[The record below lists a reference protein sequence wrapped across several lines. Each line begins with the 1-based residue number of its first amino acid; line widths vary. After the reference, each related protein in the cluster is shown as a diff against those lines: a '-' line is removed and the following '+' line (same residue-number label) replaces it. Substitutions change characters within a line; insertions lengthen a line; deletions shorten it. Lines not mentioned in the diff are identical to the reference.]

1 MAYSVL
7 IKNSVAA
14 QNVDAWN
21 RSAVSASALENGF
34 IVKLGALST
43 TSGEGEVFVAAV
55 PATGSLTDLWM
66 VYQPENVATG
76 DKYKNLDPDPRNFIN
91 AIGDIVSV
99 YKPQLGDII
108 TMTADGFLGTKGS
121 NGFVNATDTTGG
133 LSLYWGAS
141 KTSSV
146 LSYAL
151 LATTYISIPDGS
163 IGTQRVTAYKLEC
176 VGL

>member
-1 MAYSVL
+1 
-7 IKNSVAA
+7 
-14 QNVDAWN
+14 
-21 RSAVSASALENGF
+21 
-34 IVKLGALST
+34 
-43 TSGEGEVFVAAV
+43 
-55 PATGSLTDLWM
+55 M

-141 KTSSV
+141 QTGSV
-146 LSYAL
+146 LSYKL
-151 LATTYISIPDGS
+151 LATTFINIPDGG
-163 IGTQRVTAYKLEC
+163 INNQRVVAYKLEC